1 MVNLSHKYSEQYGER
16 LAGKANRGG
25 ETAKFKI
32 ADGRRKQRMKVR
44 LNLIDTSTVANLH
57 SKWLN
62 CGHERRA
69 SKTTR

>member
-16 LAGKANRGG
+16 LAGKASHGG
-25 ETAKFKI
+25 ETANLKELTG
-32 ADGRRKQRMKVR
+32 ATKQRVKVR
-44 LNLIDTSTVANLH
+44 LNLIDTGTAANLH

-62 CGHERRA
+62 CGHEHRA